1 MKLEDISEVKSGSL
15 LDRSGSAALYV
26 QLGDISPGS
35 LRMSRLTPGAA
46 PSKSMTAAALKEGN
60 IVVALRGNV
69 NAAAVVPPLDENA
82 MPVFATLDVA
92 IIRIHSVE
100 EPEYIAWFLNLPSTQ
115 ETLSSERSGSAISR
129 LPLPA
134 LRQLDV
140 PAPNC
145 ARQNRVVAI
154 AAEMRH
160 EQELI
165 EQIQV
170 ARKRLIN
177 EQLRRWAVM
186 GDYQYGRH

>member
-1 MKLEDISEVKSGSL
+1 MKLADISEVKSGSL
-15 LDRSGSAALYV
+15 LDRSGAAALYV
-26 QLGDISPGS
+26 QLGDISLGS

-46 PSKSMTAAALKEGN
+46 PQKSMAAAALKEGN

-69 NAAAVVPPLDENA
+69 NAAAVVPPLDNVEL
-82 MPVFATLDVA
+82 PVFATLDLA

-115 ETLSSERSGSAISR
+115 ETLSGERSGSAISR

-134 LRQLDV
+134 LRQLEIPV
-140 PAPNC
+140 PNC
-145 ARQNRVVAI
+145 VRQNRVVAV
-154 AAEMRH
+154 AAELRH
-160 EQELI
+160 EQELT

-170 ARKRLIN
+170 ARKRLID

>member
-1 MKLEDISEVKSGSL
+1 MKLEEISEVKSGSL
-15 LDRSGSAALYV
+15 LDRSGSAALYI

-46 PSKSMTAAALKEGN
+46 PPKSMTAAALKKGN

-69 NAAAVVPPLDENA
+69 NAAAVVPSLDSIEL
-82 MPVFATLDVA
+82 PVFATLDVA

-140 PAPNC
+140 PTPNC
-145 ARQNRVVAI
+145 ARQNRIVAI

>member
-1 MKLEDISEVKSGSL
+1 MKLEEISEVKSGSL

-46 PSKSMTAAALKEGN
+46 PQKSMTAAALKEGN

-69 NAAAVVPPLDENA
+69 NAAAVVPPLDSIEL
-82 MPVFATLDVA
+82 PVFATLDVA

-140 PAPNC
+140 PTPNC
-145 ARQNRVVAI
+145 ARQNRIVAI